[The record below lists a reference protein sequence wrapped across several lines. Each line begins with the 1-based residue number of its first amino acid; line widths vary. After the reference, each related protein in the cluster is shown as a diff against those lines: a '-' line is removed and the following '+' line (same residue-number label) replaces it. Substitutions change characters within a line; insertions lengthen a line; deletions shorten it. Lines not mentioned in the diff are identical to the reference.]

1 MSATIL
7 QSGWSSTTAVVP
19 SDTVPLSNPAQ
30 VLWVGGAGSLT
41 VITPAGQTVT
51 IASVPAGV
59 VVPVQAATVKATGT
73 TATGIV
79 ALF

>member
-51 IASVPAGV
+51 FAAVPAGV
-59 VVPVQAATVKATGT
+59 VVPIQATTVKATGT
-73 TATGIV
+73 TATSIV
-79 ALF
+79 ALW